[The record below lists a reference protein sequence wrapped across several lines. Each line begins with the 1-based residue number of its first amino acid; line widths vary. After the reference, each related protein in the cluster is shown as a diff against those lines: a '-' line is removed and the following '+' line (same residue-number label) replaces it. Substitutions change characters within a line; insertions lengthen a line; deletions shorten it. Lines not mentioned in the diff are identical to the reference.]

1 MEALEKNVVRE
12 DGLFYHRLHSWWIL
26 LQCWGTLRF
35 SDHRGL
41 SPHEHFSVEGNALT
55 ARPTRSNTTGSDKR
69 VTFRLVAISS
79 HCFVAE
85 SSWLSV
91 GWSLL
96 KSKADYRRD
105 YLLPAP
111 ASGYKGCVRR
121 ELRYEA
127 ASTVQT
133 RIFLTLHVGVELL
146 FRHKAAKYWTPHSPR
161 NFLPSAAAALNV
173 PKADRDMLGGWAA
186 EESERYARV
195 SKCRITSVQQQVAR
209 TFADASSSDPLS
221 ELQSLEDFSAFL
233 KREGVSEAEC
243 SRYLNLLSKRGFFEQ
258 VRDAPLVGQP
268 EEAQEELQLV
278 DDEEET
284 LPAAEPSKI
293 QNWNL
298 GRSAPLGQNPKEAR
312 ERLRAALAPGFYLVT
327 STFRNLKSSNHQQ
340 FQYMGV
346 LMPPKS
352 QNEQIYKLSKSSCSS
367 QASRTSTYRKKSTGS
382 FFQHRT
388 GSIACLA
395 NSSSEEKRTSN
406 AENRMLESRQLG
418 GGAIHNQQ
426 HRMVHWLQLVSLAN
440 SHSASSV
447 IGPVQG
453 PEGTCRLAQ

>member
-1 MEALEKNVVRE
+1 MQPWLSEGCSQCFCFSRRNCSSRSQAHTAGSVRCSAQRVVSHSRATRQAPRIPATLVEALEKNVVRE
-12 DGLFYHRLHSWWIL
+12 DGLFYHRVYSWWIL
-26 LQCWGTLRF
+26 LQCWGTLRL
-35 SDHRGL
+35 GL
-41 SPHEHFSVEGNALT
+41 SPDT
-55 ARPTRSNTTGSDKR
+55 ARLTRSKTIGSDKR
-69 VTFRLVAISS
+69 VTFRLVAVSS

-85 SSWLSV
+85 SSWLPV

-105 YLLPAP
+105 YILPAP

-127 ASTVQT
+127 ASAVQT
-133 RIFLTLHVGVELL
+133 RIFLTLHVGGELL
-146 FRHKAAKYWTPHSPR
+146 FRHRAAKYWTPHSPR

-173 PKADRDMLGGWAA
+173 PKADRDMLGGWVVV
-186 EESERYARV
+186 ESERYARV
-195 SKCRITSVQQQVAR
+195 SKYKITSVQQQVAR

-221 ELQSLEDFSAFL
+221 ELESLEDVSAFL

-243 SRYLNLLSKRGFFEQ
+243 SRYLNLLSKRGFVEQ

-284 LPAAEPSKI
+284 LAAAEPSKI

-298 GRSAPLGQNPKEAR
+298 GRSAALGQNPKEAR

-327 STFRNLKSSNHQQ
+327 STFRNLKILHRLGSCYLIPGVDYQQ

-352 QNEQIYKLSKSSCSS
+352 QYEQICKLCARTGTAATEGSSCSET
-367 QASRTSTYRKKSTGS
+367 TSSSDAESTGS
-382 FFQHRT
+382 
-388 GSIACLA
+388 
-395 NSSSEEKRTSN
+395 
-406 AENRMLESRQLG
+406 G
-418 GGAIHNQQ
+418 GG
-426 HRMVHWLQLVSLAN
+426 
-440 SHSASSV
+440 
-447 IGPVQG
+447 
-453 PEGTCRLAQ
+453 PEP